1 MNFPKLL
8 VTMSHF
14 SMSHIFSENTR
25 AQMELTDV
33 LLDEHSA
40 ADPAES
46 LERSSSYVEA
56 LAESAGAEGRE
67 NVEPLSSK

>member
-1 MNFPKLL
+1 M
-8 VTMSHF
+8 VT
-14 SMSHIFSENTR
+14 TVR

-33 LLDEHSA
+33 LLDGHSA
-40 ADPAES
+40 ADPVES